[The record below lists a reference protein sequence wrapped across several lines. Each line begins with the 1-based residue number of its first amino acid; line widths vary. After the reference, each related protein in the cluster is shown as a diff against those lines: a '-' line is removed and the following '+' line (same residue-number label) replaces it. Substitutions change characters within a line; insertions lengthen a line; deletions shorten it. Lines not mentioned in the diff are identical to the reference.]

1 MCRLHVGKQM
11 AWRVS
16 LRPNGEHTAFREG
29 FLKWKKHELFKYSD
43 RELKEADTEEGGKLL
58 SVISEKAREQEIPTE
73 GNSTL

>member
-43 RELKEADTEEGGKLL
+43 RELKEADRLKIYRRGRKIAKCDFREG
-58 SVISEKAREQEIPTE
+58 
-73 GNSTL
+73 